1 MPFGAPVFV
10 VVGAAGGIG
19 DARAKASKA
28 VVINPG
34 ASVAV
39 PGPKDGKAAVTGPA
53 VLGAGVGAP
62 APAAGTTSA
71 PIAPHEPRRA
81 SRPIAPGTRQ
91 VGWQGSSVEGSLAA
105 PETGPTPR
113 LGRASGY
120 IGAATLTRGPAAG

>member
-1 MPFGAPVFV
+1 MPSEGLAFV
-10 VVGAAGGIG
+10 AVDAAGGTG
-19 DARAKASKA
+19 DGRATASKA
-28 VVINPG
+28 VAITPG

-39 PGPKDGKAAVTGPA
+39 PGPKDGKAAATGPD
-53 VLGAGVGAP
+53 VLGVGAGAP
-62 APAAGTTSA
+62 APVAGTTNV
-71 PIAPHEPRRA
+71 PIAPHEPPRA